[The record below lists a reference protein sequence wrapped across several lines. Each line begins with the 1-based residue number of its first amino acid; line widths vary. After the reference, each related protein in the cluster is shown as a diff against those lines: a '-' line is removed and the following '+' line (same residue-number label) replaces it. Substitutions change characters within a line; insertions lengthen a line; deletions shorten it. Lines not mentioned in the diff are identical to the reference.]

1 MSHTDEQPT
10 HTIGPHN
17 PSNPPTRSALLLAA
31 LVALG
36 ACGRKGPNERPKA
49 S

>member
-10 HTIGPHN
+10 QKIGPQN
-17 PSNPPTRSALLLAA
+17 PSNPTTRRALLLAA

-36 ACGRKGPNERPKA
+36 ACGRKSPNERPKA